1 MGRPVK
7 VRMSLIS
14 SVSWFA
20 CMVGAVLMAATG
32 AMLTYEVVARYFFV
46 RPTIWAAELSQL
58 CLIWGCLLAMAHLLT
73 LRRHITVNAVTSL
86 LPTGAQR
93 VCAMI
98 AFVVVIVFSSI
109 VAFWGFDIFHE
120 SFSRGRT
127 TGSLL
132 NLPVWI
138 AEASVP
144 IGFGLL
150 ALQGVVE
157 LLRMRGSDVT
167 SLGATHE

>member
-1 MGRPVK
+1 MGRLFVRDMK
-7 VRMSLIS
+7 VITSLS
-14 SVSWFA
+14 QGA
-20 CMVGAVLMAATG
+20 CALGAVMLAATG
-32 AMLTYEVVARYFFV
+32 VMLTYEVIARYFFI

-73 LRRHITVNAVTSL
+73 LRRHITVNAITTL
-86 LPTGAQR
+86 LPPMAQK
-93 VCAMI
+93 VCASVALVI
-98 AFVVVIVFSSI
+98 VVVFSMI
-109 VAFWGFDIFHE
+109 VAFWGFDIFLE
-120 SFSRGRT
+120 SFVRGRT

-157 LLRMRGSDVT
+157 LIKLRGSDT
-167 SLGATHE
+167 AHLGATHE

>member
-1 MGRPVK
+1 M
-7 VRMSLIS
+7 L
-14 SVSWFA
+14 
-20 CMVGAVLMAATG
+20 GALLMAATG
-32 AMLTYEVVARYFFV
+32 AMLTYEVIARYFFV

-58 CLIWGCLLAMAHLLT
+58 CLIWGCLLAMAYLLT

-86 LPTGAQR
+86 LPPNGQKL
-93 VCAMI
+93 CAMF
-98 AFVVVIVFSSI
+98 ALVAVIVFSAI
-109 VAFWGFDIFHE
+109 VAYWGFDIFHD
-120 SFSRGRT
+120 SFTRGRT

-144 IGFGLL
+144 VGFGLL
-150 ALQGVVE
+150 ALQGMVE
-157 LLRMRGSDVT
+157 LVTLGRSGSM